1 MSHLEERLEHD
12 LTEIRD
18 QIADLGTKSEQAMEG
33 ALRSLQTA
41 DDKLAFTTILSDL
54 PINRQ
59 MRKIDRMC
67 HSFIAVHLPSAGH
80 LRLMSSVIRAN
91 IILERIGDYAVTI
104 AREAVQLGEIPEGP
118 MSAVL
123 KSISDDCMSV
133 LGEAIS
139 AFNTANAER
148 AREAIALARR
158 VEHDMDGIYAE
169 LLEACGDNGTGCS
182 RHTLIYLII
191 FSQLKRVSDQAKNLS
206 EETIFVET
214 GETKAPKVYRIL
226 FVDKDSSCLAP
237 MAQLIAHKIFPDVG
251 VYTHAGVGAADA
263 LNSEMVSFMRERG
276 FDLAGVHPAALNSDR
291 ESLSENHV
299 IVGLDQKVQEAVG
312 KLPFRTSALNWKHL
326 EVPGGDDRDGWED
339 LHKNLALQIR
349 ELLTL
354 LRGHENL

>member
-18 QIADLGTKSEQAMEG
+18 QIADLGAHAEQAVDG
-33 ALRSLQTA
+33 ALRALHTA
-41 DDKLAFTTILSDL
+41 DDNLAFKTILSDL

-80 LRLMSSVIRAN
+80 LRLISSVIRAN

-104 AREAVQLGEIPEGP
+104 AREAVQLGDVPEGP
-118 MSAVL
+118 MSAEL
-123 KSISDDCMSV
+123 KSISDEAMSV
-133 LGEAIS
+133 LSESIS
-139 AFNTANAER
+139 AFNTSNAER
-148 AREAIALARR
+148 ARETIALARR

-169 LLEACGDNGTGCS
+169 LLDACSENGAGCS

-206 EETIFVET
+206 EETIFIET
-214 GETKAPKVYRIL
+214 GETKQPKVYRIL
-226 FVDKDSSCLAP
+226 FVDKDSSGLAP
-237 MAQLIAHKIFPDVG
+237 MAVLIARKIFPDIG
-251 VYTHAGVGAADA
+251 EYSYAGVETIDA
-263 LNSEMVSFMRERG
+263 LNSNMESFMRERG
-276 FDLAGVHPAALNSDR
+276 FDLTGVHPAPLDSSR
-291 ESLSENHV
+291 ESLSEYHV
-299 IVGLDQKVQEAVG
+299 IVGLDQKVQKAVG
-312 KLPFRTSALNWKHL
+312 KVPFRTSALNWKDL
-326 EVPGGDDRDGWED
+326 EVPGGDDKDGWES

>member
-18 QIADLGTKSEQAMEG
+18 QIADLGSHAEQAMDG
-33 ALRSLQTA
+33 ALRALHTA

-80 LRLMSSVIRAN
+80 LRLISSVIRAN

-104 AREAVQLGEIPEGP
+104 AREAVQLGDIPEGP
-118 MSAVL
+118 MSAEL
-123 KSISDDCMSV
+123 KSIGNEAMSV
-133 LGEAIS
+133 LSESIS
-139 AFNTANAER
+139 AFNTANTER
-148 AREAIALARR
+148 AREAKVLAQR

-169 LLEACGDNGTGCS
+169 LLEACGENGDGCN

-191 FSQLKRVSDQAKNLS
+191 FSQLKRVSDQAKNLA
-206 EETIFVET
+206 EETIFIET
-214 GETKAPKVYRIL
+214 GETKEPKVYRIL
-226 FVDKDSSCLAP
+226 FVDNDGSCLAP
-237 MAQLIAHKIFPDVG
+237 MAQLIARKIFPSVG
-251 VYTHAGVGAADA
+251 EYTHAGVEVADE
-263 LNSEMVSFMRERG
+263 LNGNMVNFMRERG
-276 FDLAGVHPAALNSDR
+276 FDLSGIVPVPMNSSR
-291 ESLSENHV
+291 EAMSEYHV
-299 IVGLDQKVQEAVG
+299 IVGLNQKVQKAVG
-312 KLPFRTSALNWKHL
+312 KVPFRTSALNWKHL
-326 EVPGGDDRDGWED
+326 EVPVADELDGWED